1 MLGDLARYWMA
12 VAAMV
17 GGSVRVGGLSG
28 QLMNQAVS
36 EATSSTDQVKTKKSS
51 NSTKSLSDR
60 PAARIDDSPLPSIGV
75 AAACMMDVE
84 LKKERW
90 RQIAMD
96 LVWCKS
102 G

>member
-1 MLGDLARYWMA
+1 VSER
-12 VAAMV
+12 
-17 GGSVRVGGLSG
+17 GLSG
-28 QLMNQAVS
+28 QLTNQAVS

-60 PAARIDDSPLPSIGV
+60 PAAHIDDSPLPSIGV
-75 AAACMMDVE
+75 AAAHMMDVE

-90 RQIAMD
+90 RQIATD
-96 LVWCKS
+96 LVWCES

>member
-51 NSTKSLSDR
+51 NSTKSLSDC
-60 PAARIDDSPLPSIGV
+60 AARIDDSPLPSIGV
-75 AAACMMDVE
+75 AAARMMDVE

-96 LVWCKS
+96 LVWCES